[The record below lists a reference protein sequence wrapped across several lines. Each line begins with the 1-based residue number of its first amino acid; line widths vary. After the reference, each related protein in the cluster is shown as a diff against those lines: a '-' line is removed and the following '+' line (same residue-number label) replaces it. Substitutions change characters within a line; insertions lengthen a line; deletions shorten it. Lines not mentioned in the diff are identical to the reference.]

1 MLEASLTIFFR
12 KLVKRVDFF
21 GISISFSHISILNV
35 NRHIFSQSIQIWFIL
50 QLCESCWLLFVVFS
64 VARKQ
69 GQTDSA
75 GKYNFKCHPAAYRRN
90 AQGKWDRRHAKYWVY
105 WQTVKWHEYEFWRGV
120 WWIWRS
126 TKIPTS
132 KWVKLVNRTLFYL
145 MLKQSPRPNLLT
157 LLEHVL
163 VFHVCLS
170 FEMIDQCMSWSY
182 FSIGWPWH
190 ASLS

>member
-1 MLEASLTIFFR
+1 MYPRCLLGRELTADQRFIWQEITPLLTADKSLCVKRYFQFWSLASPHEASRTVFFR
-12 KLVKRVDFF
+12 KLVKRVNFF
-21 GISISFSHISILNV
+21 GILISFSHISILNV
-35 NRHIFSQSIQIWFIL
+35 LNKHIFSQSIQIWFIL
-50 QLCESCWLLFVVFS
+50 QLCESYWVLFVVFS

-75 GKYNFKCHPAAYRRN
+75 GKYNFKCHPATYRRN
-90 AQGKWDRRHAKYWVY
+90 AQGKRDRRHAKYWVY

-145 MLKQSPRPNLLT
+145 ML
-157 LLEHVL
+157 
-163 VFHVCLS
+163 
-170 FEMIDQCMSWSY
+170 
-182 FSIGWPWH
+182 
-190 ASLS
+190 